1 MLPTL
6 QIGPLAFP
14 IPQLS
19 LLAALWLG
27 LTLAEKLSS
36 KNGISVETLYG
47 LVFTGLVTGLAGARL
62 AYVLQF
68 PAAFLQSPASLIS
81 LNAGLLNPF
90 TGFVFG
96 TLGMLI
102 FGQRT
107 RLPFWHA
114 LDALTPLLA
123 VMAVG
128 LALAHAASGEAFGA
142 AANLPWSVTLWGAR
156 RHPSQVYELIAAVF
170 ILGILFTHIKS
181 YPRPGSLFLTFTGLS
196 AAARLF
202 LEAFRGDS
210 STIAGG
216 IRVAQIWA
224 WVVLLLVWLLMEY
237 TNHQALKKDG
247 KNG

>member
-14 IPQLS
+14 VPQLS

-27 LTLAEKLSS
+27 LSLAEKLSS
-36 KNGISVETLYG
+36 RNNISVETLYG
-47 LVFTGLVTGLAGARL
+47 LVFTGLLTGVAGARL

-68 PAAFLQSPASLIS
+68 PAAFIQSPASLVS

-90 TGFVFG
+90 SGFVFG

-102 FGQRT
+102 FGQRA
-107 RLPFWHA
+107 RVPFWNA

-123 VMAVG
+123 IMAVG

-156 RHPSQVYELIAAVF
+156 RHPSQIYELMAAVL
-170 ILGILFTHIKS
+170 ILGILFTQIKS
-181 YPRPGSLFLTFTGLS
+181 YPLPGTLFLAFTGLS
-196 AAARLF
+196 ATARLF

-210 STIAGG
+210 TTIIGG
-216 IRVAQIWA
+216 LRVAQIWA
-224 WVVLLLVWLLMEY
+224 WVVLILVCLLMEY
-237 TNHQALKKDG
+237 RNHRAIQKDG